1 MDEMII
7 QGDINSR
14 ILTLRA
20 KQVMLDKELKKALDE
35 LIAASEIAKDK
46 VMGFL
51 K

>member
-14 ILTLRA
+14 ILTLHG
-20 KQVMLDKELKKALDE
+20 KQVMLDKELKKALYE
-35 LIAASEIAKDK
+35 LIASSEIAEDK
-46 VMGFL
+46 VIGFL